1 MPATK
6 KIQNSFTAGE
16 LDPKLRARSDV
27 AAYYN
32 GASKI
37 RNAFVIPQGAATR
50 RPGLEYV
57 DNRPADTGN
66 IQLIPFVFS
75 TDDTYLIIVETN
87 KAIIYKN
94 GEYQTDVTLTITNE
108 QVSEI
113 TWAQSYDTL
122 ILFHHN
128 FHPTFIRRTDD
139 TTWTTGDWPLF
150 NIPSYNFAGETT
162 KEILIK
168 NDSGAKIPNFDDWAP
183 GDSWPNCQ
191 AICATALWDA
201 ADVGKI
207 IKGGSGGIAVIT
219 SFVTAIQVLCTIQHE
234 FAIDQ
239 QEKGIKLAAG
249 EWSLEESSISSTRG
263 YPACGTFFQGRLWLA
278 NTPSQPNSV
287 WASKTNNETDFA
299 SWAPSLA
306 DSGIYVTS
314 GGGVMSSFHRMFG
327 GKHLF
332 ILANTG
338 EFYVPIS
345 NTEPVTPTNVS
356 LVRSSSLGAQEGL
369 DCFEIEGTQVFMRSG
384 GKSLIQAKYNFVDG
398 GYQNKDMALLSSHL
412 LNNPVSM
419 TYRKQSSADDSD
431 YILVVNADGSLSVL
445 CTLGAQE
452 INAWSVCLTDG
463 LFKSVGVDGITM
475 YFIVER
481 IIDGTTVRY
490 LERFRND
497 LLLDSG
503 VAVELAPDQLIVD
516 GLDHLENMEVSVVLD
531 NTMCEPQ
538 TVIGGEITLPRTG
551 EEVNIGLNFPI
562 VDEDSESR
570 VFIESMPIEYE
581 GEWGTSVGIK
591 KRVSEVQVMVYE
603 TSHLQVRKNNIVIRR
618 FDIDHFGD
626 PMPKLSENLTISG
639 LLGWGDEQTVS
650 VGQILPL
657 PMTLLGLAY
666 KVRV

>member
-37 RNAFVIPQGAATR
+37 RNAFVIPQGAAAR

-57 DNRPADTGN
+57 FVVPSTGN
-66 IQLIPFVFS
+66 VQLIPFVFS
-75 TDDTYLIIVETN
+75 TDDTYLIVVVAPI
-87 KAIIYKN
+87 AYIYKN
-94 GEYQTDVTLTITNE
+94 GVLQTLVGIGITDA
-108 QVSEI
+108 QVAEV

-122 ILFHHN
+122 ILFHHDFN
-128 FHPTFIRRTDD
+128 PKYLRREND
-139 TTWTTGDWPLF
+139 TTWTTGNWPLF

-162 KEILIK
+162 KEITITS
-168 NDSGAKIPNFDDWAP
+168 SGGTKIPNFDDWSP
-183 GDSWPNCQ
+183 GDSWPECE
-191 AICATALWDA
+191 AHCTVDLWVA
-201 ADVGKI
+201 GDVGKI

-219 SFVTAIQVLCTIQHE
+219 AFVGVGQVKCTIHHE
-234 FAIDQ
+234 FAIDKDD
-239 QEKGIKLAAG
+239 KGIKLKAG
-249 EWSLEESSISSTRG
+249 EWSLEEHSISATRG

-278 NTPSQPNSV
+278 NTPAQPNSV

-299 SWAPSLA
+299 SWEPSLA
-306 DSGIYVTS
+306 DSGIYITS
-314 GGGVMSSFHRMFG
+314 GGGIMSSFHRMFG

-412 LNNPVSM
+412 LNTPVSM

-463 LFKSVGVDGITM
+463 LFKAVGVDGITM

-481 IIDGTTVRY
+481 VIDGTTVRY

-503 VAVELAPDQLIVD
+503 VVVELDPEQTIVT
-516 GLDHLENMEVSVVLD
+516 GLEHLENMEVAIVLD
-531 NTMCEPQ
+531 NTVCEPQ
-538 TVIGGEITLPRTG
+538 VVTGGQIELPRTG
-551 EEVNIGLNFPI
+551 KIVDIGINFPI

-581 GEWGTSVGIK
+581 GEWGTSVGLK

-603 TSHLQVRKNNIVIRR
+603 TSHIQVRKNNIVIRK
-618 FDIDHFGD
+618 FDIDHFSD

-639 LLGWGDEQTVS
+639 LLGWDDEQTVS
-650 VGQILPL
+650 VGQVLPL
-657 PMTLLGLAY
+657 PMTLLGMAY